1 MKRIRIL
8 GISFF
13 VTFAV
18 ALLLMLN
25 IPMWLRVRSG
35 NVENL
40 QTVSFLSLEDN
51 DLVEGEICYVLG
63 CAASERSGI
72 WSTELYGKSEKRY
85 YLLWQPS
92 GQTILYA
99 TNDATE
105 QKLLEQIAAET
116 LAYVESA
123 AVYQKSGDYEDLLP
137 PVTALRICGVVS
149 RLSEDVQVQLDLW
162 SSRNAED
169 LSGTSNSRVYISHT
183 GFQCYTVCTVLGVIL
198 FGISILLGCC
208 AAAEKRKNAAAQ

>member
-8 GISFF
+8 GVSFF

-35 NVENL
+35 NVAEL
-40 QTVSFLSLEDN
+40 QSVSFLSLEDN

-72 WSTELYGKSEKRY
+72 WSTQFYGKSEKRY
-85 YLLWQPS
+85 YVLWQPS
-92 GQTILYA
+92 GQMILYA
-99 TNDATE
+99 TNDAAE

-116 LAYVESA
+116 LAYAESA
-123 AVYQKSGDYEDLLP
+123 AVYQESGDYEDLLP
-137 PVTALRICGVVS
+137 PVTSLQICGVVS
-149 RLSEDVQVQLDLW
+149 RLSEDVQAQFDLW
-162 SSRNAED
+162 HTRNVD
-169 LSGTSNSRVYISHT
+169 GLSGDSNSRVYISHT
-183 GFQCYTVCTVLGVIL
+183 GFQRYTVCTVLGVSL

-208 AAAEKRKNAAAQ
+208 TAAAKRKYAAAQ